1 MDFVI
6 INSSPITYF
15 IQRKNLSKDLII
27 IEAFEVDRTGSARCH
42 AETAAFAK
50 YRIDLGPAG
59 KGHILF
65 KRRGFIRTNGDTDTA
80 GAAIHRVGHG
90 HRSAHEYIFA

>member
-50 YRIDLGPAG
+50 YRIDFSLSG
-59 KGHILF
+59 KGSLF
-65 KRRGFIRTNGDTDTA
+65 NETRC
-80 GAAIHRVGHG
+80 
-90 HRSAHEYIFA
+90 